1 MKKANILSIL
11 AMASM
16 ALFAACDEIEE
27 NERIT
32 EGDKTP
38 FVFTPD
44 TLITNIDGKLYTFVH
59 EHKLLIEDFTG
70 WKCVNCPVIADYIAQ
85 NISHNYPSI
94 VVGLHPDG
102 NKALS
107 STAGM
112 PFGLST
118 TLADEYLE
126 AYTSESAANC
136 PLPSININ
144 RSGIVNGDMV
154 TVQNNISG
162 KAYQYYLAYN
172 VNEEKPIISLSIH
185 LAVNEDGSYDIA
197 TAVLSE
203 DETTFTNL
211 KLQLWL
217 VENGIQ
223 GLQFF
228 TSGALPFNHNHVLR
242 EAINGAWGETIE
254 LSPITLTDQN
264 ENLLNL
270 HGTITNRQYTLP
282 TGSIP
287 ENCEIVA
294 FVYNEENLEVLNT
307 TKVSLKETL

>member
-1 MKKANILSIL
+1 MKKANILRIL
-11 AMASM
+11 AIASM
-16 ALFAACDEIEE
+16 TLFFACDEIDE

-32 EGDKTP
+32 EEDKMP

-44 TLITNIDGKLYTFVH
+44 TLITKIDGNDYTFIH

-70 WKCVNCPVIADYIAQ
+70 WKCVNCPVIADYIEQ

-107 STAGM
+107 STGGM

-118 TLADEYLE
+118 TLADEYLQAFTGE
-126 AYTSESAANC
+126 NAANC

-144 RSGIVNGDMV
+144 RSGIVNGDMA
-154 TVQNNISG
+154 TVQNNISSR
-162 KAYQYYLAYN
+162 AYQYYLAYN
-172 VNEEKPIISLSIH
+172 INEEKPIISLSINCV
-185 LAVNEDGSYDIA
+185 ANEDGTYNIS
-197 TAVLSE
+197 TALLSE
-203 DETTFTNL
+203 AQTTDQNL
-211 KLQLWL
+211 KLQLWI

-228 TSGALPFNHNHVLR
+228 TSGAQAFSHNHVLR
-242 EAINGAWGETIE
+242 EAINGVWGEVVE

-270 HGTITNRQYTLP
+270 HGAITHKPYTLP
-282 TGSIP
+282 SGFVA

-294 FVYNEENLEVLNT
+294 FVYNEDNREVLNT
-307 TKVSLKETL
+307 TKVSLK